1 LEAVLHGMAIYI
13 VLLLLFRLAGKRSLA
28 DASLSD
34 LLLLLILGESI
45 QEALQGRENYS
56 VAVSAALIVLL
67 LGVIRLSDY
76 LAARAKR
83 EEAPDKEGAP
93 IVLVQDGEP
102 LADQMIRARV
112 TEEQILAQARKSL
125 GLERMEQIQYA
136 VLDMTG
142 SISVLPRS

>member
-34 LLLLLILGESI
+34 LLLLLILGESV
-45 QEALQGRENYS
+45 QVALQGRENYS
-56 VAVSAALIVLL
+56 VAVAAVLIVLL
-67 LGVIRLSDY
+67 LGAIRLSDY
-76 LAARAKR
+76 LGARTRR
-83 EEAPDKEGAP
+83 EDRYDRAGAP

-102 LADQMIRARV
+102 LADQMLKARV
-112 TEEQILAQARKSL
+112 TEEQILAQARLTL